1 MVKHQFQDTA
11 KAFSKESPNL
21 PSIPPLM
28 DCSQGFYW
36 NGGKFSLIYFKSDM
50 EMVTVIITLTTSF
63 IMIISESKKLKTS
76 FQSTSSHTAAANN
89 NNITFNNNKQQ
100 GQQGQP
106 FLQQQ
111 QRGIGVA
118 SGMQNQQH
126 QFAPQHQGQPQGP
139 GQTPQ
144 PPGSATNANFLSICH
159 QI

>member
-1 MVKHQFQDTA
+1 MEWWQVFFDLFQVRYGDGN
-11 KAFSKESPNL
+11 S
-21 PSIPPLM
+21 
-28 DCSQGFYW
+28 
-36 NGGKFSLIYFKSDM
+36 
-50 EMVTVIITLTTSF
+50 
-63 IMIISESKKLKTS
+63 
-76 FQSTSSHTAAANN
+76 NN
-89 NNITFNNNKQQ
+89 NPNNKLYHDYLRVQETQKHLFSQLPLIQQQQQQQHFQQQQQQ

-144 PPGSATNANFLSICH
+144 PPGSATNANFLSIYH